1 MLRESGANHIED
13 EVSFQVMSIWT
24 TITEIL
30 QSVGDS
36 VSEALSRIVGA
47 PREKRDPQKSVAFTI
62 GVIALSAKMA
72 KADGLVTQA
81 EIDAFREIFVVH
93 PEETQ
98 NVARV
103 FNLAK
108 QDVAGFDSYA
118 RKIARLFKSQPE
130 VLEDLID
137 GLFHI
142 ARADGEVGA
151 DELVFLEEVAR
162 IFGLEARFGCI
173 RSRNLRNTESDPYS
187 VLGID
192 CEASNDDLKS
202 HYRKLV
208 KENHPDRHIAA
219 GMPEEAVAIATGR
232 LARITQAWEQVE
244 RERGI

>member
-1 MLRESGANHIED
+1 MT
-13 EVSFQVMSIWT
+13 IWT

-30 QSVGDS
+30 QAVGDS

-62 GVIALSAKMA
+62 GVVALSAKMA
-72 KADGLVTQA
+72 KADGLVSEA
-81 EIDAFREIFVVH
+81 EIAAFREIFVIH
-93 PEETQ
+93 PDETQ

-108 QDVAGFDSYA
+108 QEVTGFDSYA
-118 RKIARLFKSQPE
+118 RQIARLFRDQKE

-142 ARADGEVGA
+142 ARADGAVGEQ
-151 DELVFLEEVAR
+151 ELVFLEEVSR
-162 IFGLEARFGCI
+162 IFGLEDRFGCI
-173 RSRNLRNTESDPYS
+173 RSRNLRGTESDPYS
-187 VLGID
+187 ILGID
-192 CEASNDDLKS
+192 CDASDGALKE

-208 KENHPDRHIAA
+208 RENHPDRHIAA
-219 GMPEEAVAIATGR
+219 GMPEEAVAIATTR
-232 LARITQAWEQVE
+232 LARINEAWGQVE

>member
-1 MLRESGANHIED
+1 MT
-13 EVSFQVMSIWT
+13 IWT

-30 QSVGDS
+30 QAVGDS

-72 KADGLVTQA
+72 KADGLVSEA
-81 EIDAFREIFVVH
+81 EIAAFREIFVIH

-108 QDVAGFDSYA
+108 QEVTGFDSYA
-118 RKIARLFKSQPE
+118 RKIARLFKDQKD
-130 VLEDLID
+130 VLEDLVD

-142 ARADGEVGA
+142 ARADGAVGEQEMA
-151 DELVFLEEVAR
+151 FLEEVSR
-162 IFGLEARFGCI
+162 IFGLEDRFGCI
-173 RSRNLRNTESDPYS
+173 RSRNLRGTDGDPYS

-192 CEASNDDLKS
+192 CEATDGDLKA

-219 GMPEEAVAIATGR
+219 GMPEEAVAIATNR
-232 LARITQAWEQVE
+232 LARITEAWGQVE

>member
-1 MLRESGANHIED
+1 ML
-13 EVSFQVMSIWT
+13 QVMSIWT
-24 TITEIL
+24 TIADVLTA
-30 QSVGDS
+30 VGDS
-36 VSEALSRIVGA
+36 VSEALARIVGA

-72 KADGLVTQA
+72 KADGVVTPS
-81 EIDAFREIFVVH
+81 EIAAFKEIFAVR
-93 PEETQ
+93 PDELS

-108 QDVAGFDSYA
+108 QEVAGFDSYA
-118 RKIARLFKSQPE
+118 RKIYRLFSDQPA

-142 ARADGEVGA
+142 ARADGDVGPE
-151 DELVFLEEVAR
+151 ELHFLEEVAR
-162 IFGLEARFGCI
+162 IFGLEDRFGCI
-173 RSRNLRNTESDPYS
+173 RSRNLRGSDNDPYI

-192 CEASNDDLKS
+192 CDVSDAELKA

-219 GMPEEAVAIATGR
+219 GMPEEAVMIATRR
-232 LARITQAWEQVE
+232 LARITEAWGQVE
-244 RERGI
+244 RERGL

>member
-1 MLRESGANHIED
+1 
-13 EVSFQVMSIWT
+13 MSIWT
-24 TITEIL
+24 TITEVL
-30 QSVGDS
+30 QAVGNSVG
-36 VSEALSRIVGA
+36 EALARIVGL
-47 PREKRDPQKSVAFTI
+47 PREMRDPQRSVAFTI

-72 KADGLVTQA
+72 KADGLVSQF
-81 EIDAFREIFVVH
+81 EINAFREIFVVH
-93 PEETQ
+93 PEETE

-118 RKIARLFKSQPE
+118 RQIARLFKNQPA
-130 VLEDLID
+130 VLEDLVD

-142 ARADGEVGA
+142 ARADGDVQPE
-151 DELVFLEEVAR
+151 ELAFLEEVCR

-173 RSRNLRNTESDPYS
+173 RSRNLRGTDSDPYS
-187 VLGID
+187 ILGID

-232 LARITQAWEQVE
+232 LARITEAWGQVE
-244 RERGI
+244 RERGL

>member
-1 MLRESGANHIED
+1 MT
-13 EVSFQVMSIWT
+13 IWT

-30 QSVGDS
+30 QAVGDS

-47 PREKRDPQKSVAFTI
+47 PRERRDPQKSVAFTI

-72 KADGLVTQA
+72 KADGLVSEA
-81 EIDAFREIFVVH
+81 EIAAFREIFVIH

-108 QDVAGFDSYA
+108 QEVTGFDSYA
-118 RKIARLFKSQPE
+118 RKIARLFSDQKD
-130 VLEDLID
+130 VLEDLVD

-142 ARADGEVGA
+142 ARADGAVGEQEMA
-151 DELVFLEEVAR
+151 FLEEVSR
-162 IFGLEARFGCI
+162 IFGLEDRFGCI
-173 RSRNLRNTESDPYS
+173 RSRNLRGTESDPYS
-187 VLGID
+187 ILGID
-192 CEASNDDLKS
+192 CDASDGDLKA

-219 GMPEEAVAIATGR
+219 GMPEEAVAIATTR
-232 LARITQAWEQVE
+232 LARITEAWGQVE

>member
-1 MLRESGANHIED
+1 MT
-13 EVSFQVMSIWT
+13 IWT

-30 QSVGDS
+30 QAVGDS

-72 KADGLVTQA
+72 KADGLVSEA
-81 EIDAFREIFVVH
+81 EIAAFREIFVIH

-108 QDVAGFDSYA
+108 QEVTGFDSYA
-118 RKIARLFKSQPE
+118 RQIARLFKDQKE
-130 VLEDLID
+130 VLEDLVD

-142 ARADGEVGA
+142 ARADGAVGEQEMA
-151 DELVFLEEVAR
+151 FLEEVSR
-162 IFGLEARFGCI
+162 IFGLEDRFGCI
-173 RSRNLRNTESDPYS
+173 RSRNLRGTESDPYS
-187 VLGID
+187 ILGID
-192 CEASNDDLKS
+192 CDASDGDLKA
-202 HYRKLV
+202 HYRQLV

-219 GMPEEAVAIATGR
+219 GMPEEAVAIATTR
-232 LARITQAWEQVE
+232 LFRITEAWGQVE

>member
-1 MLRESGANHIED
+1 MT
-13 EVSFQVMSIWT
+13 IWT

-30 QSVGDS
+30 QAVGDS

-62 GVIALSAKMA
+62 GVVALSAKMA
-72 KADGLVTQA
+72 KADGLVSEA
-81 EIDAFREIFVVH
+81 EIAAFREIFVIH
-93 PEETQ
+93 PDETQ

-108 QDVAGFDSYA
+108 QEVTGFDSYA
-118 RKIARLFKSQPE
+118 RQIARLFRDQKE

-142 ARADGEVGA
+142 ARADGAVGEQ
-151 DELVFLEEVAR
+151 ELAFLEVVSR
-162 IFGLEARFGCI
+162 IFGLEDRFGCI
-173 RSRNLRNTESDPYS
+173 RSRNLRGTESDPYS
-187 VLGID
+187 ILGID
-192 CEASNDDLKS
+192 CDASDGALKE

-208 KENHPDRHIAA
+208 RENHPDRHIAA
-219 GMPEEAVAIATGR
+219 GMPEEAVAIATTR
-232 LARITQAWEQVE
+232 LARINEAWGQVE

>member
-1 MLRESGANHIED
+1 MT
-13 EVSFQVMSIWT
+13 IWT

-30 QSVGDS
+30 QAVGGS

-72 KADGLVTQA
+72 KADGLVSAA
-81 EIDAFREIFVVH
+81 EIAAFREIFVIH

-108 QDVAGFDSYA
+108 QEVTGFDSYA
-118 RKIARLFKSQPE
+118 RKIARLFKDQKD
-130 VLEDLID
+130 VLEDLVD

-142 ARADGEVGA
+142 ARADGDVGEQ
-151 DELVFLEEVAR
+151 ELAFLEQVSR
-162 IFGLEARFGCI
+162 IFGLEDRFGCI
-173 RSRNLRNTESDPYS
+173 RSRNLRGMQADPYS

-192 CEASNDDLKS
+192 CDASNGDLKA
-202 HYRKLV
+202 HYRRLV

-219 GMPEEAVAIATGR
+219 GMPAEAIAIATRR
-232 LARITQAWEQVE
+232 LARITEAWGQVE

>member
-1 MLRESGANHIED
+1 MT
-13 EVSFQVMSIWT
+13 IWT

-30 QSVGDS
+30 QAVGDS

-62 GVIALSAKMA
+62 GVVALSAKMA
-72 KADGLVTQA
+72 KADGLVSEA
-81 EIDAFREIFVVH
+81 EIAAFREIFVIH
-93 PEETQ
+93 PDETQ

-108 QDVAGFDSYA
+108 QEVTGFDSYA
-118 RKIARLFKSQPE
+118 RQIARLFRDQKE

-142 ARADGEVGA
+142 ARADGAVGEQ
-151 DELVFLEEVAR
+151 ELAFLEEVSR
-162 IFGLEARFGCI
+162 IFGLEDRFGCI
-173 RSRNLRNTESDPYS
+173 RSRNLRGTESDPYS
-187 VLGID
+187 ILGID
-192 CEASNDDLKS
+192 CDASDGALKE

-208 KENHPDRHIAA
+208 RENHPDRHIAA
-219 GMPEEAVAIATGR
+219 GMPEEAVAIATTR
-232 LARITQAWEQVE
+232 LARINEAWGQVE